1 MDWILKKE
9 DSTERDR
16 EKFGSSNNFFF
27 ILFHRSLLYPIPGKK
42 TCHCPRR
49 RYLVWKIL
57 ITTIHSWWTE
67 KNIASILL
75 FTRSAQGGKLEKYTR
90 IYNKILKYN
99 SVCLRILHVGMTN
112 AINNTIYGV
121 YHHII
126 IWFTD
131 VFSIKKI

>member
-27 ILFHRSLLYPIPGKK
+27 YLISSFSSLSDTWQKDLSLPEKK
-42 TCHCPRR
+42 ISCLKDINNDDTQLMNR
-49 RYLVWKIL
+49 
-57 ITTIHSWWTE
+57 
-67 KNIASILL
+67 KNIVSILL

>member
-27 ILFHRSLLYPIPGKK
+27 YLISSFSSLSDTWQK

-67 KNIASILL
+67 KIIVSILL

>member
-1 MDWILKKE
+1 MDSESSKKE

-16 EKFGSSNNFFF
+16 EKFGFSNNFFF
-27 ILFHRSLLYPIPGKK
+27 FLSYFIVLFFIWHLAKR
-42 TCHCPRR
+42 
-49 RYLVWKIL
+49 LVAEEKITHL
-57 ITTIHSWWTE
+57 VVKDDTHSIGTE
-67 KNIASILL
+67 KTSCPFCCL

-90 IYNKILKYN
+90 KYKVLKYN

-126 IWFTD
+126 VRFTD
-131 VFSIKKI
+131 VFSI